1 MVHSFFTVDMSFM
14 KNKWPLAMLG
24 GLLALSVQAQNLVS
38 GFGVKVDT
46 PEIKKQLERS
56 PAESREQ
63 MSKPGAIKGAITNI
77 YVRRVLAHEAVK
89 AGVDKNPLVKEAI
102 ERARERILSDA
113 MLESID
119 QKNQPRLEDIEAYAR
134 STYNANQDKYAEPE
148 QVRASH
154 ILIRT
159 GEANAKEKLQEILQQ
174 IKGGADFAELARTRS
189 QDPGSATK
197 GGDLGFFAR
206 GRMIKPFED
215 VVFAMTKP
223 GEVSEVFESPFGY
236 HVIKLTER
244 KPAGVKMFAEVKEQL
259 MREGQNALIMQGRV
273 KEQERILK
281 GAKFDESQI
290 EALEKSLSAPQ

>member
-1 MVHSFFTVDMSFM
+1 MSLS
-14 KNKWPLAMLG
+14 KRKWSLTLLV
-24 GLLALSVQAQNLVS
+24 GLLALSAQAQNLVS

-63 MSKPGAIKGAITNI
+63 MAKPGALKGAISNI
-77 YVRRVLAHEAVK
+77 YVRRVLAAEAVK
-89 AGVDKNPLVKEAI
+89 TGVDKNPLVKEAI

-113 MLESID
+113 MLEGID

-134 STYNANQDKYAEPE
+134 SSYNANQDKYAEPE

-159 GEANAKEKLQEILQQ
+159 GEANAKQKLQEILQQ
-174 IKGGADFAELARTRS
+174 VKGGADFAELARTRS

-223 GEVSEVFESPFGY
+223 GEVSEVFESPFGF
-236 HVIKLTER
+236 HIIQLTER
-244 KPAGVKMFAEVKEQL
+244 KPAGVKMFSEVKEQL
-259 MREGQNALIMQGRV
+259 MREAQNTLIMQGRV

-281 GAKFDESQI
+281 GAKFDDAHI
-290 EALEKSLSAPQ
+290 EALEKSLNTPQ